1 MVDDAE
7 VLEPEHEHDERV
19 EIVLPWWQHPL
30 NIVTIMIATA
40 LVAGMVGWLAADAW
54 SEPKPNEVD
63 IGFLQDMR
71 DHHENAVG
79 MSNLFL
85 DLDGTSP
92 SLRTV
97 ARSVVMGQSIDIG
110 RMIQLLRGFG
120 AAEVNEGD
128 TSMTWMGM
136 SAARGSMPGMAS
148 TAQLDRLGTLTGP
161 EADELFVTLMTAHH
175 LGALEMAGY
184 AAQNANDPE
193 VQAMAFSMA
202 QAQRGEIAELQKLIN
217 R

>member
-1 MVDDAE
+1 MADAPE
-7 VLEPEHEHDERV
+7 VLESEHDEPV
-19 EIVLPWWQHPL
+19 EIVLPWWQHPV
-30 NIVTIMIATA
+30 NILTIMIATA
-40 LVAGMVGWLAADAW
+40 LVAAMVGWLAADAW

-148 TAQLDRLGTLTGP
+148 TAQLDRLAGLEGVA
-161 EADELFVTLMTAHH
+161 ADELFVTLMTAHH
-175 LGALEMAGY
+175 LGALEMAAY
-184 AAQNANDPE
+184 AATNANDSE
-193 VQAMAFSMA
+193 VAAMAFSIA